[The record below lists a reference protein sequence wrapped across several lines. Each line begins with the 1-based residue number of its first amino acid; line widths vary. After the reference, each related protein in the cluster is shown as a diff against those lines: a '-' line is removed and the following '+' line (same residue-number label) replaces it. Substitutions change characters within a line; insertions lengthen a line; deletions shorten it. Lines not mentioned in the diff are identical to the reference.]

1 MEIEIVIAELM
12 KTFHVESITPS
23 QYQEAVQILF
33 ELQIPFNVKL
43 PRHTIT
49 KEVSPPVGN
58 RGVNRERCGA
68 VTLGIPFR
76 EKK

>member
-12 KTFHVESITPS
+12 KLFHVESITPS

-49 KEVSPPVGN
+49 KEVSPPIGN
-58 RGVNRERCGA
+58 RGVNSQIMRND
-68 VTLGIPFR
+68 TLKRPISKR
-76 EKK
+76 K